1 MARASPL
8 LLYVLTRAF
17 LAIPMLVILLT
28 AVFVILRLIPGDP
41 IQALFGGR
49 GNPAVVAAARAQLDD
64 DAWATAWAVG
74 RAMSLEQAVAYA
86 LEDEAAESGL
96 RPAASVQATRRLET
110 ILTLDSELT

>member
-41 IQALFGGR
+41 IQALFCGR
-49 GNPAVVAAARAQLDD
+49 GNPAVVAAARAQLGLHRPLIVPHFDYL
-64 DAWATAWAVG
+64 G
-74 RAMSLEQAVAYA
+74 RGFTGNFGQSLTPYPRQTVIA
-86 LEDEAAESGL
+86 LVFL
-96 RPAASVQATRRLET
+96 LFP
-110 ILTLDSELT
+110 